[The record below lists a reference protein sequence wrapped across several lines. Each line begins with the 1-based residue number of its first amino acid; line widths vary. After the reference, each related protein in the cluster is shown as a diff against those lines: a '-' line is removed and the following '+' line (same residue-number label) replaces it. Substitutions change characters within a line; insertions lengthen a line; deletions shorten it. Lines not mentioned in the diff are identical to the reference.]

1 MVLPPPP
8 DWDVVGLAEDE
19 LEAAFQVFFVR
30 RGRVL
35 GRKGWVVD
43 RVEELDRSQLI
54 GSFLEQLYMERQE
67 VPARVLVA
75 APPGERDPPASGRSG
90 RRRGPGRV
98 GRAAP
103 GRAGGARGAGGGP
116 PPRPTATSWRRGS
129 PAGAAAPSG
138 SPFPNEAR
146 SGSSWRS

>member
-1 MVLPPPP
+1 MAAGAGAPGSQAQGRPLLRPVRPRLGDPRHPRCAHPRVP
-8 DWDVVGLAEDE
+8 RADE

-54 GSFLEQLYMERQE
+54 ASFLEQLYMERQE

-75 APPGERDPPASGRSG
+75 AAPADRDLLETWLAG
-90 RRRGPGRV
+90 RR
-98 GRAAP
+98 
-103 GRAGGARGAGGGP
+103 GGP
-116 PPRPTATSWRRGS
+116 VRIAV
-129 PAGAAAPSG
+129 
-138 SPFPNEAR
+138 
-146 SGSSWRS
+146 